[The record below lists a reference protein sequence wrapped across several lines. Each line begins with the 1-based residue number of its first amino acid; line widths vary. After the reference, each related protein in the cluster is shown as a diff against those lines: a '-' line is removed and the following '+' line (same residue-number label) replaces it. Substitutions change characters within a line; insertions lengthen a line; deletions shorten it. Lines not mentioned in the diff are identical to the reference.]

1 MGDNEDDVG
10 PRLSPFFLFICKIR
24 AEDELRLERERGSPK
39 EKIIRIKVE
48 IKIKITKVNGSR
60 DVSDTKP
67 HKIAVSGFGWA
78 YLLNKTQ
85 GNRK

>member
-1 MGDNEDDVG
+1 M
-10 PRLSPFFLFICKIR
+10 S
-24 AEDELRLERERGSPK
+24 K
-39 EKIIRIKVE
+39 EKIRIK

-60 DVSDTKP
+60 DDSDTKP

-85 GNRK
+85 GNRKQAKGFLDPDAKKERKERKKVSSLLHQCPPRAV